1 MREYLVVMIV
11 GWFFIASAVSL
22 QATEPMPPAPSFW
35 LSNLERDRFDSRTQ
49 AEPYLVSFFFVG
61 CVPCLEEIPTLY
73 RLREQ
78 HFPNTPLLFISPLRE
93 DTPERIGRFA
103 DQLQVPRS
111 FFYADRF
118 GQVARKF
125 FPDQQKLRFPAL
137 FLLDSQRVRLRSYM
151 LDEVTQKR
159 LIRELNSVYSE

>member
-1 MREYLVVMIV
+1 MRKYRVVV
-11 GWFFIASAVSL
+11 VSVWLFVAGAIGL
-22 QATEPMPPAPSFW
+22 QAAESLPAPPSFW
-35 LSNLERDRFDSRTQ
+35 LSNLERERFDSRTQ
-49 AEPYLVSFFFVG
+49 TKPYLVSFFFVG

-93 DTPERIGRFA
+93 DTPERIGCFA
-103 DQLQVPRS
+103 DQLQVPRY

-125 FPDQQKLRFPAL
+125 FPGQQQLRFPTL
-137 FLLDSQRVRLRSYM
+137 FLLDSRQVRLRSYV
-151 LDEVTQKR
+151 LDEVTQTR
-159 LIRELNSVYSE
+159 LVGELGVE

>member
-1 MREYLVVMIV
+1 MRKYCVVVFSVWLFVTGPI
-11 GWFFIASAVSL
+11 GL
-22 QATEPMPPAPSFW
+22 QAAEPLLAPPSFW
-35 LSNLERDRFDSRTQ
+35 LSNLERERFDSRTQ
-49 AEPYLVSFFFVG
+49 VEPYLVSFFFVG

-103 DQLQVPRS
+103 DQLQVPHS

-125 FPDQQKLRFPAL
+125 FPGQQQFRFPTL
-137 FLLDSQRVRLRSYM
+137 FLLDSQRVRLRSYV
-151 LDEVTQKR
+151 LDEATQSK
-159 LIRELNSVYSE
+159 LVGVLSDG

>member
-1 MREYLVVMIV
+1 MRKYRVVV
-11 GWFFIASAVSL
+11 VSL
-22 QATEPMPPAPSFW
+22 WLFVTGAIGLQAAESLPAPPSFW

-93 DTPERIGRFA
+93 DTPERISRFA

-137 FLLDSQRVRLRSYM
+137 FLLDSQQVLLRSYV
-151 LDEVTQKR
+151 LDEATQTR
-159 LIRELNSVYSE
+159 LMGKLRSKY

>member
-1 MREYLVVMIV
+1 MRKYCVVVFSIWLFV
-11 GWFFIASAVSL
+11 TGAIEL
-22 QATEPMPPAPSFW
+22 QAAETLPAPPSFW
-35 LSNLERDRFDSRTQ
+35 LSNLERERFDSRTQ
-49 AEPYLVSFFFVG
+49 VEPYLVSFFFVG

-93 DTPERIGRFA
+93 DTPERISRFA
-103 DQLQVPRS
+103 DQLQVPHS

-125 FPDQQKLRFPAL
+125 FPGQQQLRFPTL
-137 FLLDSQRVRLRSYM
+137 FLLDSQRVRLRSYV
-151 LDEVTQKR
+151 LDEVTQTR

>member
-1 MREYLVVMIV
+1 MRKYCVVVFSVWLFVTGAI
-11 GWFFIASAVSL
+11 GL
-22 QATEPMPPAPSFW
+22 QAAEPLPAPPSFW
-35 LSNLERDRFDSRTQ
+35 LSNLEQDRFDSRIQ
-49 AEPYLVSFFFVG
+49 VEPYLVSFFFVG

-93 DTPERIGRFA
+93 DTPERIRRFA
-103 DQLQVPRS
+103 DQLQVPHS

-125 FPDQQKLRFPAL
+125 FPGQQQLRFPTL
-137 FLLDSQRVRLRSYM
+137 FLLDSQRVRLRSYV
-151 LDEVTQKR
+151 LDEATQTR
-159 LIRELNSVYSE
+159 LVRELGVTD

>member
-1 MREYLVVMIV
+1 MRKYCVVVFSVWLFVTGAI
-11 GWFFIASAVSL
+11 GL
-22 QATEPMPPAPSFW
+22 QAAEPLLAPPSFW
-35 LSNLERDRFDSRTQ
+35 LSNLERERFDSRTQ
-49 AEPYLVSFFFVG
+49 VESYLVSFFFVG

-103 DQLQVPRS
+103 DQLQVPHS

-125 FPDQQKLRFPAL
+125 FPGQQQLRFPTL
-137 FLLDSQRVRLRSYM
+137 FLLDSQRVRLRSYV
-151 LDEVTQKR
+151 LDEATQSK
-159 LIRELNSVYSE
+159 LVGVLSDG

>member
-1 MREYLVVMIV
+1 MRKYRVVV
-11 GWFFIASAVSL
+11 VSL
-22 QATEPMPPAPSFW
+22 WLFVTGAIGLQAAESLPAPPSFW

-93 DTPERIGRFA
+93 DTLERIGRFA

-137 FLLDSQRVRLRSYM
+137 FLLDSQQVLLRSYV
-151 LDEVTQKR
+151 LDEATQTR
-159 LIRELNSVYSE
+159 LMGKLRSKY